1 MKTPHQPH
9 LVAILTDHGHQL
21 DQLEARLAP
30 ITTDPHDHPTP
41 GSDLSPYTYE
51 GPLLM
56 AGTPNEFDAQ
66 VYDLALAD
74 LIHEHAERIA
84 VLEAKVKQ
92 LTDPPGE

>member
-1 MKTPHQPH
+1 
-9 LVAILTDHGHQL
+9 
-21 DQLEARLAP
+21 
-30 ITTDPHDHPTP
+30 
-41 GSDLSPYTYE
+41 
-51 GPLLM
+51 M